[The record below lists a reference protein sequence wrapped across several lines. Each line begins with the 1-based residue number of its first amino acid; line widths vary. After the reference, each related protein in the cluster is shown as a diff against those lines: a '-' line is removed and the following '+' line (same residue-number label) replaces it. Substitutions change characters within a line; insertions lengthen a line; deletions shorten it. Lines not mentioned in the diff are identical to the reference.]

1 MASLNIFSNPENPF
15 PTIWKC
21 PVSRKVFFCIC
32 FSNRFPRQ
40 QKKLHLYFL
49 VSLTICLTH
58 PFCLFLS
65 FSQSLTGCLLLSLC
79 FLFLSTSLYPSFTV
93 CYSFI
98 VSINYHL
105 LLFPCYHLWLL
116 IVCYFLYAF
125 SFFISLS
132 FSPFI
137 SLFISLSF
145 CLSFK
150 HSSRKELLFITS
162 RKTVKIFPDWSS
174 CYSENSLR
182 RLFWISQNLNKTRS
196 KTPFSIGSKNRVR
209 WVGAIEDSRQEVM
222 STLHWMLDGHVFI
235 IICNKKILFEKE
247 AGHGHFYKLC

>member
-32 FSNRFPRQ
+32 FWNRFPRQ

-196 KTPFSIGSKNRVR
+196 KTPFSIGNKNSAR
-209 WVGAIEDSRQEVM
+209 WVGALEDTRQEVV
-222 STLHWMLDGHVFI
+222 STLD
-235 IICNKKILFEKE
+235 
-247 AGHGHFYKLC
+247 AGWTCFHNNLQ